1 MKLKLMSIESYSSY
15 KNRTS
20 QLDISCIVYCHIT
33 EVILV
38 AIDKKKQKRMFLI
51 YMFSLSKEKKANS

>member
-1 MKLKLMSIESYSSY
+1 MKLKLMSIEIYSSY

-38 AIDKKKQKRMFLI
+38 AIDKKKQN
-51 YMFSLSKEKKANS
+51 KKKWGDQQ